1 VNSNYG
7 KCASAVRRELRTR
20 GVTSVF
26 EIRKRNPDISETAV
40 ASAMFDEVRHG
51 RAVKIFK
58 GVYATAVVA
67 EKISKVIDEYRNK
80 WAK

>member
-1 VNSNYG
+1 
-7 KCASAVRRELRTR
+7 
-20 GVTSVF
+20 
-26 EIRKRNPDISETAV
+26 
-40 ASAMFDEVRHG
+40 MFDEVRHG